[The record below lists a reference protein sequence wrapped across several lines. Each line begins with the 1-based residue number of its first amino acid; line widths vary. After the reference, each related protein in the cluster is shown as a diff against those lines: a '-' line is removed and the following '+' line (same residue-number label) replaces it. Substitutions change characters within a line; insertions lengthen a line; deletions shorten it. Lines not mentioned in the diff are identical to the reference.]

1 VRKRREFRLVAGEQ
15 DPLAF
20 LLTEAVSDLA
30 VAALA
35 AIFSTAIRFKFTAP
49 TLEGAQ

>member
-1 VRKRREFRLVAGEQ
+1 
-15 DPLAF
+15 LAF

-35 AIFSTAIRFKFTAP
+35 AIDAITVTRELTAP
-49 TLEGAQ
+49 VL